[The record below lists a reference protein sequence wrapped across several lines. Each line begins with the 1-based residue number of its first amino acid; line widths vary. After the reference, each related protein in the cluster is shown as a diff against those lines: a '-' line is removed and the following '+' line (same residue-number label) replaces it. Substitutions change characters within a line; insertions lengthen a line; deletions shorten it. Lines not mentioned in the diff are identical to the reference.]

1 MKPGSADIK
10 NPVAY
15 RDLWDRKAVLRA
27 VYSDIYRRMVSATV
41 PGHILELGGGSGNF
55 KLFAP
60 DAVGRDILSAPWL
73 DLVCDAQR
81 LPFSDQAFSNVV
93 MMDVLHHVEN
103 PLRALRQACGVL
115 RVGGRVIMCEPA
127 ITPLSGIFYRLF
139 HEEPVDM
146 SSDPLR
152 DGSIS
157 DRSISLR
164 FQPGNSDVAG
174 QPLSD
179 GIGRRLARAFAYPG
193 GLVFVLC
200 VPAVGR
206 LSALVAASGV
216 LGGSAVGAGVA
227 PAAHP
232 RTADGIPAACCLR
245 ARSLGA
251 PCAREDQSGPPTN
264 LRCGEP
270 F

>member
-10 NPVAY
+10 KPIAY

-60 DAVGRDILSAPWL
+60 DAVSSDILSAPWL
-73 DLVCDAQR
+73 DVVCDAQR

-146 SSDPLR
+146 SIDPLR

-157 DRSISLR
+157 TDRNPYDSNQAIPTLLVSR
-164 FQPGNSDVAG
+164 YQT
-174 QPLSD
+174 PLAAALPE
-179 GIGRRLARAFAYPG
+179 LALIQVDWFSFFAYPLSG
-193 GLVFVLC
+193 GFQPWSLL
-200 VPAVGR
+200 PASLADPLLTLEWRLRHILGR
-206 LSALVAASGV
+206 LMAFRL
-216 LGGSAVGAGVA
+216 LAVYERV
-227 PAAHP
+227 
-232 RTADGIPAACCLR
+232 R
-245 ARSLGA
+245 
-251 PCAREDQSGPPTN
+251 
-264 LRCGEP
+264 
-270 F
+270 

>member
-60 DAVGRDILSAPWL
+60 DAVSSDILSAPWL
-73 DLVCDAQR
+73 DVVCDAQR

-93 MMDVLHHVEN
+93 MIDVLHHVEN

-146 SSDPLR
+146 SIDPLR

-157 DRSISLR
+157 TDHNPYDSNQAIPTLLVSRYQTALAAALPELALIQVDWFSFLAYPLSGG
-164 FQPGNSDVAG
+164 FQPWSLLPASLAD
-174 QPLSD
+174 PLLALEW
-179 GIGRRLARAFAYPG
+179 RLRHI
-193 GLVFVLC
+193 
-200 VPAVGR
+200 VGR
-206 LSALVAASGV
+206 LMAFRL
-216 LGGSAVGAGVA
+216 LAVYERV
-227 PAAHP
+227 
-232 RTADGIPAACCLR
+232 R
-245 ARSLGA
+245 
-251 PCAREDQSGPPTN
+251 
-264 LRCGEP
+264 
-270 F
+270 